1 MVVKRSLLSAFA
13 VLLAASAPGCS
24 DPAEPEVVTDVVV
37 VGPIR
42 TVVIGGTVQ
51 FEGRA
56 ITNYNVRV
64 DELITWTVSDPTVM
78 SVSAQIV
85 TVDGN
90 LVNRATVT
98 GVEAGVAD
106 LIATAG
112 GKTGS
117 VTVTVRTQ

>member
-1 MVVKRSLLSAFA
+1 MVVKRSLLSAFT
-13 VLLAASAPGCS
+13 VLLAAAALGCS
-24 DPAEPEVVTDVVV
+24 DPAEPEVVTDVAV

-42 TVVIGGTVQ
+42 TVVVGGTVE

-64 DELITWTVSDPTVM
+64 DELITWTVSDPAVM
-78 SVSAQIV
+78 SVSAQLV

-98 GVEAGVAD
+98 GVEAGAAE

-117 VTVTVRTQ
+117 VTVTVRSQ